1 MCLQCPACSR
11 GFHKQLKRSLYCF
24 RWYPPTLLADKG
36 LGSMEAVSTLR
47 SHCVSTHF
55 PASLSISYLLRSYA
69 CGRFIL
75 LSSEQPTPFFLLRL
89 TQSCSST
96 EVFPLLFVQW
106 GLQDFADAINEIH
119 FSLLAINTNCPVVFL
134 IVMWDRKMC
143 ETQRKISVLL
153 IQL

>member
-1 MCLQCPACSR
+1 MLFLLFS
-11 GFHKQLKRSLYCF
+11 GRSLPQLLPEFSECAF
-24 RWYPPTLLADKG
+24 SALHAQEASINSSKDPCIAFDDIPPPPTLLADKG

-89 TQSCSST
+89 TQ
-96 EVFPLLFVQW
+96 
-106 GLQDFADAINEIH
+106 
-119 FSLLAINTNCPVVFL
+119 
-134 IVMWDRKMC
+134 
-143 ETQRKISVLL
+143 
-153 IQL
+153 